1 MNDEYTLRDT
11 DTALAE
17 ARDVEDTEEA
27 VPEPKTSAG
36 SKALVALREI
46 VETIVLA
53 LLIFLLVRAC
63 IQNFKVDGSSMDP
76 SLQSG
81 QYLLVNKLSY
91 LRVDVDGLA
100 PVLSTVGIDTDGGVV
115 TPFGTPQR
123 GDIVVFHF
131 PKDPTRDFIKRVIAL
146 PGETV
151 EVRAGKVLVN
161 NSPLQEPYVLQNPAY
176 SKDQITVPE
185 DNYFVLG
192 DNRNNSSDS
201 HVWGPVPVEQI
212 VGKAWISYWPRKE
225 WGLVPNYKVEAVP
238 NN

>member
-11 DTALAE
+11 DAVLTE
-17 ARDVEDTEEA
+17 TKDIEDVEALEGEKSST
-27 VPEPKTSAG
+27 G
-36 SKALVALREI
+36 NKALVAMREI
-46 VETIVLA
+46 IETIFLA
-53 LLIFLLVRAC
+53 LVIFLLVRAC

-91 LRVDVDGLA
+91 LRVNLDGLA
-100 PVLSTVGIDTDGGVV
+100 QVLSAVGIDPDGRVI

-131 PKDPTRDFIKRVIAL
+131 PRDPSRDFIKRVIAL

-151 EVRAGKVLVN
+151 EVRAGKVIVN
-161 NSPLQEPYVLQNPAY
+161 NASLEEPYILQNPAY
-176 SKDQITVPE
+176 SKEPIVVPE

-201 HVWGPVPVEQI
+201 HVWGPVPVGQI
-212 VGKAWISYWPRKE
+212 VGKAWISYWPKHE

-238 NN
+238 NR